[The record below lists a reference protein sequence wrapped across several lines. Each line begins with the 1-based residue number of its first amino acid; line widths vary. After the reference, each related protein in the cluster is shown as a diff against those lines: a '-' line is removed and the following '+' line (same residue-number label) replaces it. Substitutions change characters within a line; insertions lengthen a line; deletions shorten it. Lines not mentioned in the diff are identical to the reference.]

1 MVLTLLKESLIF
13 ALHSLV
19 ANKLRSFLSLLG
31 ITIGIFAIILVFT
44 IVDSLENNIRDSIK
58 SLGNNVVYV
67 QKWPWIFGPYPWW
80 KYMNRPLPQYKEL
93 AELQKRTK
101 SAEAMAFTVWGT
113 KTLKYRS
120 LSVRNAEFIGVSHDY
135 WRIKTLNLKDGRYF
149 TRNESDAGMPVVIV
163 GAEIATGLFQNSDPI
178 GQVISVSGHKT
189 TIIGVLKKQGESL
202 FETADYQVITPLN
215 YARNILDIRS
225 EGADPTIYVKARP
238 LVTNTELIDDL
249 TGAMRAIR
257 KLKPRS
263 EDNFA
268 LNESSLLSTGF
279 DALFDVIGL
288 AGWVIG
294 GFSILVGGFGIANI
308 MFVSVRE
315 RTSLIGIQKSLGARN
330 LFILVQFLSES
341 ILLSLLGG
349 LFGLLLTWAMTLLGS
364 SMMDMEITL
373 TGANVVLGITISVL
387 IGIVSGFVP
396 AYSAS
401 QLDPVEAIRSTGWK
415 DLKFLQSS
423 VCLASCPLLSLFR
436 RYFRPPLKSWACLCQ
451 PYLGSW

>member
-1 MVLTLLKESLIF
+1 MLLTLLKESLIF

-80 KYMNRPLPQYKEL
+80 KYMNRPLPQFKEL

-101 SAEAMAFTVWGT
+101 SAEAMAFTVWGS
-113 KTLKYRS
+113 KTLKYHS
-120 LSVRNAEFIGVSHDY
+120 LSVRNAQFIGVSHDY

-149 TRNESDAGMPVVIV
+149 TRNESDAGMPVVII
-163 GAEIATGLFQNSDPI
+163 GAEIAAGLFQNIDPV
-178 GQVISVSGHKT
+178 GQEISVSGHKT
-189 TIIGVLKKQGESL
+189 TVIGVLKKQGESL
-202 FETADYQVITPLN
+202 FETSDYQVITPFQ
-215 YARNILDIRS
+215 YARGILDIRS
-225 EGADPTIYVKARP
+225 EAADPTIYVKAKSGIS
-238 LVTNTELIDDL
+238 NTELIDDL
-249 TGAMRAIR
+249 TGAMRGIR
-257 KLKPRS
+257 KLKPRT

-279 DALFDVIGL
+279 DSLFDIIGM

-341 ILLSLLGG
+341 ILLSLIGG
-349 LFGLLLTWAMTLLGS
+349 VFGLLITWLMTLLGS

-373 TGANVVLGITISVL
+373 TGANIVLGVTISVL

-401 QLDPVEAIRSTGWK
+401 QLDPVEAIRSTG
-415 DLKFLQSS
+415 
-423 VCLASCPLLSLFR
+423 
-436 RYFRPPLKSWACLCQ
+436 
-451 PYLGSW
+451 